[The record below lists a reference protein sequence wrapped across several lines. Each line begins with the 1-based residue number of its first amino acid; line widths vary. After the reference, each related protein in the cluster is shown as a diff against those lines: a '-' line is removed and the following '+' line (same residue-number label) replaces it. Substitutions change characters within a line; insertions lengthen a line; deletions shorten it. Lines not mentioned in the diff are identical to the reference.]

1 VEYLKF
7 SYSLARHKDCVC
19 FKTSAKP
26 LEGLLSDR
34 RRSLL
39 LVDYV
44 EKLAQSSR
52 SIGYTKYDLS
62 DQSRMTIATTARVKG
77 LLI

>member
-1 VEYLKF
+1 M
-7 SYSLARHKDCVC
+7 
-19 FKTSAKP
+19 
-26 LEGLLSDR
+26 SDR

-62 DQSRMTIATTARVKG
+62 DQSRIDDRDHGKG
-77 LLI
+77 